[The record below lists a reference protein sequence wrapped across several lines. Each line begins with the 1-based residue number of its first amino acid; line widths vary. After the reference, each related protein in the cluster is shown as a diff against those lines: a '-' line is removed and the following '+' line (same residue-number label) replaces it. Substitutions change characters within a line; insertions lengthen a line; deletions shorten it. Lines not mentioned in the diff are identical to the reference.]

1 LKYYTTLVL
10 NYLYFKLYLQIIN
23 KKEKAITGETQTIAL
38 ENNFARLQS
47 PLKIT
52 QTIALE
58 NNSTCTS
65 NWNTTQLSLKWKM
78 KLQSPLKSA

>member
-1 LKYYTTLVL
+1 LEYYTTLVL

-52 QTIALE
+52 QTTALE
-58 NNSTCTS
+58 NNSTYTS
-65 NWNTTQLSLKWKM
+65 NWNTTLLSLKWKM